1 MLTPWIPSLWQLG
14 PPGPSKE
21 AGCLQSPQEGGFT
34 LEWLGWTDAGETL
47 MGNVLLSQCVSQ
59 SSSHLAWNVAEIH
72 NAVILLLFP
81 MLTLPTRL
89 HLIPLSSDRVGQ
101 NLQYKYPWQELCPR
115 PQLCAPGLFRD
126 HLPNT
131 LLLPALTALTGSVI
145 CTRSTGQALQDMVMG
160 WKPPPPSLGSPLG
173 QQHVPEMSPP
183 CSRA

>member
-59 SSSHLAWNVAEIH
+59 SSSHLAWYVAEIH

-101 NLQYKYPWQELCPR
+101 NLQYKYPWQELCPLHGPSCVPR
-115 PQLCAPGLFRD
+115 VYFGTISPTPSSCQHSQL
-126 HLPNT
+126 
-131 LLLPALTALTGSVI
+131 
-145 CTRSTGQALQDMVMG
+145 LQDLSSAQG
-160 WKPPPPSLGSPLG
+160 AQARL
-173 QQHVPEMSPP
+173 
-183 CSRA
+183 SRTW